1 MGKILFD
8 QIGEKFYELG
18 VSKCVLF
25 VMDKDTHNYKEG
37 VAWNGITSISET
49 PEGAD
54 KTDIY
59 ADNIKYASFR
69 ALETFGGTIEAYT
82 YPDEFAEC
90 DGSISPKKGLNIGQ
104 QGRKTFALAYK
115 TQVGSDI
122 DSEASAYK
130 IHIIYG
136 CTCSPTERS
145 YETINDSPESDPFSW
160 EFDSTPVP
168 IEGYKDTS
176 IITLD
181 SRATEQA
188 AALKT
193 IEDMIYETGKL
204 PMPADILKAY
214 GVTSNTASEVT
225 PGT

>member
-25 VMDKDTHNYKEG
+25 VMDNDANSYKDG
-37 VAWNGITSISET
+37 VAWNGISSISET

-54 KTDIY
+54 KTDLY

-82 YPDEFAEC
+82 YPDEFEEC
-90 DGSISPKKGLNIGQ
+90 DGSVSPKKGLNIGQ

-115 TQVGSDI
+115 TQVGSDT

-130 IHIIYG
+130 LHIIYG
-136 CTCSPTERS
+136 CTCSPSERS
-145 YETINDSPESDPFSW
+145 YETINDSPEAITFSW

-168 IEGYKDTS
+168 VEGYKDTS
-176 IITLD
+176 VITLD

-188 AALKT
+188 TALKT

-214 GVTSNTASEVT
+214 GLASNTESESHT
-225 PGT
+225 GA

>member
-25 VMDKDTHNYKEG
+25 VMDKDTHSYKDG

-59 ADNIKYASFR
+59 ADNTKYASFR

-204 PMPADILKAY
+204 PMPADILNAY
-214 GVTSNTASEVT
+214 GVTSNTPSEVT

>member
-25 VMDKDTHNYKEG
+25 VMDNATNNYKDG
-37 VAWNGITSISET
+37 VAWNGISSISET

-54 KTDIY
+54 KTDLY

-82 YPDEFAEC
+82 YPDEFEEC
-90 DGSISPKKGLNIGQ
+90 DGSVSPKKGLNIGQ

-115 TQVGSDI
+115 TQVGSDT

-130 IHIIYG
+130 LHIIYG
-136 CTCSPTERS
+136 CTCSPSERS
-145 YETINDSPESDPFSW
+145 YETINDSPEAITFSW

-168 IEGYKDTS
+168 VKGYKDTS
-176 IITLD
+176 VITLD

-188 AALKT
+188 TALKT

-204 PMPADILKAY
+204 PMPADILTAY
-214 GVTSNTASEVT
+214 GITSNTASEVT

>member
-59 ADNIKYASFR
+59 ADNTKYASFR

-115 TQVGSDI
+115 TQVGSDV

-204 PMPADILKAY
+204 PMPADILNAY
-214 GVTSNTASEVT
+214 GVTSNTESEDHPT
-225 PGT
+225 H

>member
-25 VMDKDTHNYKEG
+25 VMDNDTNNYKDG
-37 VAWNGITSISET
+37 VAWNGISSISET

-54 KTDIY
+54 KTDLY

-82 YPDEFAEC
+82 YPDEFEEC
-90 DGSISPKKGLNIGQ
+90 DGSVSPKKGLNIGQ

-115 TQVGSDI
+115 TQVGSDT

-130 IHIIYG
+130 LHIIYG
-136 CTCSPTERS
+136 CTCSPSERS
-145 YETINDSPESDPFSW
+145 YETINDSPEAITFSW

-168 IEGYKDTS
+168 VEGYKDTS
-176 IITLD
+176 VITLD

-204 PMPADILKAY
+204 PIPADILKAY
-214 GVTSNTASEVT
+214 GLASNTESET
-225 PGT
+225 HPGS

>member
-25 VMDKDTHNYKEG
+25 VMDKDTHNYKDG

-115 TQVGSDI
+115 TQVGSDT
-122 DSEASAYK
+122 DSEASSYK
-130 IHIIYG
+130 LHIVYG

-204 PMPADILKAY
+204 PMPADILNAY
-214 GVTSNTASEVT
+214 GVTSNTESESHPT
-225 PGT
+225 H

>member
-25 VMDKDTHNYKEG
+25 VMDSSTNNYKDG
-37 VAWNGITSISET
+37 VAWNGISSIEES

-82 YPDEFAEC
+82 YPDEFEEC

-115 TQVGSDI
+115 TQVGSDT

-136 CTCSPTERS
+136 CTCSPSGRS
-145 YETINDSPESDPFSW
+145 YNSINESPENVTFSW

-168 IEGYKDTS
+168 VEGYKDTS

-181 SRATEQA
+181 SRAAEQA
-188 AALKT
+188 TALKT

-214 GVTSNTASEVT
+214 GITSNTESA
-225 PGT
+225 GTTGT

>member
-25 VMDKDTHNYKEG
+25 VMDNDTNNYKDG
-37 VAWNGITSISET
+37 VAWNGISSISET

-54 KTDIY
+54 KTDLY

-82 YPDEFAEC
+82 YPDEFEEC
-90 DGSISPKKGLNIGQ
+90 DGSVSPKKGLNIGQ

-115 TQVGSDI
+115 TQVGSDT

-130 IHIIYG
+130 LHIIYG
-136 CTCSPTERS
+136 CTCSPSERS
-145 YETINDSPESDPFSW
+145 YETINDSPEAITFSW

-168 IEGYKDTS
+168 VEGYKDTS
-176 IITLD
+176 VITLD

-188 AALKT
+188 TALKT

-204 PMPADILKAY
+204 PMPADILTAY
-214 GVTSNTASEVT
+214 GITSNTESESHPT
-225 PGT
+225 M

>member
-25 VMDKDTHNYKEG
+25 VMDNATNNYKDG
-37 VAWNGITSISET
+37 VAWNGISSISET

-54 KTDIY
+54 KTDLY

-82 YPDEFAEC
+82 YPDEFEEC
-90 DGSISPKKGLNIGQ
+90 DGSVSPKKGLNIGQ

-115 TQVGSDI
+115 TQVGSDT

-130 IHIIYG
+130 LHIIYG
-136 CTCSPTERS
+136 CTCSPSERS
-145 YETINDSPESDPFSW
+145 YETINDSPEAITFSW

-168 IEGYKDTS
+168 VEGYKDTS
-176 IITLD
+176 VITLD

-188 AALKT
+188 TALKT

-204 PMPADILKAY
+204 PMPSDILKAY
-214 GVTSNTASEVT
+214 GITSNTESEGPST
-225 PGT
+225 S

>member
-25 VMDKDTHNYKEG
+25 VMDNATNNYKDG
-37 VAWNGITSISET
+37 VAWNGISSISET

-54 KTDIY
+54 KTDLY

-82 YPDEFAEC
+82 YPDEFEEC
-90 DGSISPKKGLNIGQ
+90 DGSVSPKKGLNIGQ

-115 TQVGSDI
+115 TQVGSDT

-130 IHIIYG
+130 LHIIYG
-136 CTCSPTERS
+136 CTCSPSERS
-145 YETINDSPESDPFSW
+145 YETINDSPEAITFSW

-168 IEGYKDTS
+168 VKGYKDTS
-176 IITLD
+176 VITLD

-188 AALKT
+188 TALKT

-204 PMPADILKAY
+204 PMPADILTAY
-214 GVTSNTASEVT
+214 GITSNTESEVA

>member
-18 VSKCVLF
+18 VSKCALF
-25 VMDKDTHNYKEG
+25 VMDNTTNKYKDG
-37 VAWNGITSISET
+37 VAWNGISSISET

-54 KTDIY
+54 KTDLY

-82 YPDEFAEC
+82 YPDEFEEC
-90 DGSISPKKGLNIGQ
+90 DGSVSPKKGLNLGQ

-115 TQVGSDI
+115 TQVGSDT

-130 IHIIYG
+130 LHIIYG
-136 CTCSPTERS
+136 CTCSPSERS
-145 YETINDSPESDPFSW
+145 YETINDSPEAITFSW

-168 IEGYKDTS
+168 VEGYKDTS
-176 IITLD
+176 VITLD
-181 SRATEQA
+181 SRATDQA

-214 GVTSNTASEVT
+214 NITS
-225 PGT
+225 GTEDNDPSGT

>member
-25 VMDKDTHNYKEG
+25 VMDNNTNNYKDG
-37 VAWNGITSISET
+37 VAWNGISSISET

-54 KTDIY
+54 KTDLY

-82 YPDEFAEC
+82 YPDEFEEC
-90 DGSISPKKGLNIGQ
+90 DGSVSPKKGLNIGQ

-115 TQVGSDI
+115 TQVGSDT

-130 IHIIYG
+130 LHIIYG
-136 CTCSPTERS
+136 CTCSPSERS
-145 YETINDSPESDPFSW
+145 YETINDSPEAITFSW

-168 IEGYKDTS
+168 VEGYKDTS
-176 IITLD
+176 VITLD

-188 AALKT
+188 TALKT

-204 PMPADILKAY
+204 PMPADILTAY
-214 GVTSNTASEVT
+214 GITSNTESEDHPT
-225 PGT
+225 H

>member
-25 VMDKDTHNYKEG
+25 VMDNDTNNYKDG
-37 VAWNGITSISET
+37 VAWNGISSISET

-54 KTDIY
+54 KTDLY

-82 YPDEFAEC
+82 YPDEFEEC
-90 DGSISPKKGLNIGQ
+90 DGSVSPKKGLNIGQ

-115 TQVGSDI
+115 TQVGSDT

-130 IHIIYG
+130 LHIIYG
-136 CTCSPTERS
+136 CTCSPSERS
-145 YETINDSPESDPFSW
+145 YETINDSPEAITFSW

-168 IEGYKDTS
+168 VEGYKDTS
-176 IITLD
+176 VITLD

-188 AALKT
+188 TALKT

-214 GVTSNTASEVT
+214 GLASNTESESH
-225 PGT
+225 PGA

>member
-25 VMDKDTHNYKEG
+25 VMDKDTHNYKDG

-59 ADNIKYASFR
+59 ADNTKYASFR

-204 PMPADILKAY
+204 PMPADILTAY
-214 GVTSNTASEVT
+214 GITSNTESEEHPT
-225 PGT
+225 H

>member
-25 VMDKDTHNYKEG
+25 VMDKDTHNYKDG

-59 ADNIKYASFR
+59 ADNTKYASFR

-115 TQVGSDI
+115 TQIGSDV

-130 IHIIYG
+130 LHIIYG

-214 GVTSNTASEVT
+214 GVISSTASEEHPT
-225 PGT
+225 H

>member
-25 VMDKDTHNYKEG
+25 VMDKDTHNYKDG

-115 TQVGSDI
+115 TQIGSDV

-130 IHIIYG
+130 LHIIYG

-188 AALKT
+188 AAL
-193 IEDMIYETGKL
+193 
-204 PMPADILKAY
+204 
-214 GVTSNTASEVT
+214 
-225 PGT
+225 

>member
-25 VMDKDTHNYKEG
+25 VMDNDTNNYKDG
-37 VAWNGITSISET
+37 VAWNGISSISET

-54 KTDIY
+54 KTDLY

-82 YPDEFAEC
+82 YPDEFEEC
-90 DGSISPKKGLNIGQ
+90 DGSVSPKKGLNIGQ

-115 TQVGSDI
+115 TQVGSDT

-130 IHIIYG
+130 LHIIYG
-136 CTCSPTERS
+136 CTCSPSERS
-145 YETINDSPESDPFSW
+145 YETINDSPEAITFSW

-168 IEGYKDTS
+168 VEGYKDTS
-176 IITLD
+176 VITLD

-188 AALKT
+188 TALKT

-214 GVTSNTASEVT
+214 GLASNTESESH
-225 PGT
+225 PDA